1 MHYSDIYQGVNQ
13 LFMYFAI
20 LTILISSS
28 IFYIWVINGNLKAI
42 QQLPTSERTVKE
54 LKLRKN
60 IYRYRFLLLFLY
72 LMFSTYVLKM
82 YFPL

>member
-13 LFMYFAI
+13 LFMHFAI

-28 IFYIWVINGNLKAI
+28 IFYVWVINGNLKAI